1 MIEVK
6 SGERWERDVV
16 HGRVV
21 GVKRIPVVE
30 LWVGGIRLTS
40 DCGSDEE
47 ARRLV
52 MMVAGELGLV

>member
-1 MIEVK
+1 VK

-21 GVKRIPVVE
+21 GVKRVPVVE

-40 DCGSDEE
+40 DCESDEI

-52 MMVAGELGLV
+52 IIIADELGLAS